1 MKPLVLVD
9 SREYSNYPRIASRLQ
24 ELCDIVVEEL
34 EAGDYYFPQGEVVVE
49 RKEIKDLANS
59 VREGRLWTQLEKLK
73 NCNAKP
79 ILLIE
84 GSPALLVEKNL
95 GGKDGWSRE
104 SIAGILLSCCL
115 DWGIPMVYSPSY
127 LWTATY
133 LTRIAIKYQDE
144 KREIHP
150 LRVKEKAETME
161 DKARRVLEGIEG
173 IGPVHALKLLKTLGS
188 IRAVCNSPIEVLMK
202 VEGIGEKRAKT
213 IYEVVN
219 YDCRGST

>member
-34 EAGDYYFPQGEVVVE
+34 EAGDYYFPQGEVIVE

-84 GSPALLVEKNL
+84 GSPALLVEK
-95 GGKDGWSRE
+95 GRGWSRE
-104 SIAGILLSCCL
+104 SVAGILLSCCL

-127 LWTATY
+127 LWTSIY
-133 LTRIAIKYQDE
+133 LTGIALRQKG
-144 KREIHP
+144 KEIHP

-161 DKARRVLEGIEG
+161 EKARRVLEGIEG
-173 IGPVHALKLLKTLGS
+173 IGPVHATNLLKSLGS
-188 IRAVCNSPIEVLMK
+188 VRAVCNSPIEVLMQA
-202 VEGIGEKRAKT
+202 EGIGEKRAKT